1 MNSTLAPAHNES
13 TDLTPGVSLD
23 GKASRPV
30 RDDRMCR
37 LAERRDR
44 LGREGCR
51 SNFVDNPEFLVYHW
65 SGTGEG
71 FAPPTGEQAIS
82 GRINV
87 GDNNCRVFLGTPFP
101 DAARMPSRID
111 GVENDVMN
119 WARDYAFFL
128 DHNPCEIHPEEE
140 VVGEFHWQLDEARCF
155 RYPDEVHEAG
165 FEARRLG
172 AGGISY
178 AHTCPDLSIGLEL
191 GWGGLLNKI
200 RHWKARHQANRNEAA
215 AHYLSAQELVVE
227 SIQRWV
233 KRHAEKAATLAV
245 QSSGDL
251 ARHYEVVAETCEAIV
266 SEPPRTFLQAIQWMQ
281 FFQLA
286 ERIIAHGN
294 GYGRFDQLLI
304 GFYRRDLA
312 AGRMTSDQARGW
324 IAELFLKYGGNYFAV
339 GGRSREGKDATNE
352 LSRIILE
359 AYDLNGG
366 DNNLGVM
373 WHEEIDPA
381 FFNFACEV
389 LGRHGTGSPVLI
401 SYDVLRDSEL
411 RSGVSEEYAWD
422 VAYSGCQWYCV
433 VGREYNDQ
441 DLNSLV
447 LLQPMQRA
455 IHRAVAEGVAD
466 FEGLFQILSAE
477 TLATAKA
484 LRDFKNSTYMWQSR
498 VWPEMVTSLCMHN
511 TIERGRDCTDA
522 GAVDYNLTSVNTL
535 GVPNVSDSLYAIK
548 RLVFEEKRY
557 TLAEVELAVGTDWEG
572 KELMRREFLNVE
584 KFGNDLSGPDAMIV
598 RVAEMVRGHLESLRQ
613 NKGGHFRASLFQ
625 YMGHTY
631 AGPMLGATPD
641 GRHATEP
648 LAHGMNP
655 MHGRNT
661 RGLTATA
668 NSFCKVDFRKYQG
681 GSFQIELE
689 PSYFPEGIRRA
700 DMVEMFAR
708 TFFKLGGVQ
717 INLNIIA
724 MEKLKRAMEEPEK
737 PEYQA
742 IVVKV
747 TGYSSHFVIMDRK
760 FQEEFIQRVNY
771 PAL

>member
-1 MNSTLAPAHNES
+1 MIATAPRPHKDRA
-13 TDLTPGVSLD
+13 DF
-23 GKASRPV
+23 KPV
-30 RDDRMCR
+30 RDARMER

-44 LGREGCR
+44 LGREGRR

-65 SGTGEG
+65 SGVGEG
-71 FAPPTGEQAIS
+71 FAPPTGAQAVS
-82 GRINV
+82 QRINV
-87 GDNNCRVFLGTPFP
+87 GDNNCRVSLGIPFP
-101 DAARMPSRID
+101 DAAGMPSRMD
-111 GVENDVMN
+111 GLSCDVLN

-165 FEARRLG
+165 FAARKLG

-191 GWGGLLNKI
+191 GWGGLLKKV
-200 RHWKARHQANRNEAA
+200 RYWKARHEANGNEHSAR
-215 AHYLSAQELVVE
+215 YLAAQELVVE

-233 KRHAEKAATLAV
+233 NRHAEKAARLANDA
-245 QSSGDL
+245 GTDL
-251 ARHYEVVAETCEAIV
+251 ARHYQLVEETCRAIV
-266 SEPPRTFLQAIQWMQ
+266 SEPPHTFLQAVQWIQ
-281 FFQLA
+281 FFQLS

-294 GYGRFDQLLI
+294 GYGRLDQLLA
-304 GFYRRDLA
+304 GFYRRDLS
-312 AGRMTSDQARGW
+312 AGRLDADEARGW
-324 IAELFLKYGGNYFAV
+324 IAELFCKYGGNYFSV
-339 GGRSREGKDATNE
+339 GGRDQQGRDATNE

-373 WHEEIDPA
+373 WHAEIAPE
-381 FFNFACEV
+381 FFQYACDV
-389 LGRHGTGSPVLI
+389 LGRHGTGTPVLI
-401 SYDVLRDSEL
+401 NYDVLRDSEL
-411 RSGVSEEYAWD
+411 RSGVSEEHAWN

-447 LLQPMQRA
+447 LPQPLQRA
-455 IHRAVAEGVAD
+455 IRRAAEEGAED
-466 FEGLFQILSAE
+466 FEALFRLLSAE

-484 LRDFKNSTYMWQSR
+484 LRDFKNTTYLWQSR
-498 VWPEMVTSLCMHN
+498 VWPEMVTSLCMHHC
-511 TIERGRDCTDA
+511 IERGRDCTDA
-522 GAVDYNLTSVNTL
+522 GAVDYNLTSVNVL
-535 GVPNVSDSLYAIK
+535 GVPNVSDSLFAIK
-548 RLVFEEKRY
+548 RLVFDERRY
-557 TLAEVELAVGTDWEG
+557 SLAEVEEAVKSDWAGREP
-572 KELMRREFLNVE
+572 MRREFLNVE
-584 KFGNDLSGPDAMIV
+584 KFGNDLDDPDAMIV
-598 RVAEMVRGHLESLRQ
+598 RLSEMVREHLESLRQ

-631 AGPMLGATPD
+631 AGSLLGASAD
-641 GRHATEP
+641 GRHAAEP

-661 RGLTATA
+661 KGLTATA

-689 PSYFPEGIRRA
+689 PSYFPEGIRR
-700 DMVEMFAR
+700 DELVKTFAR
-708 TFFKLGGVQ
+708 TFFNLGGVQ
-717 INLNIIA
+717 INLNIISMAKLRQA
-724 MEKLKRAMEEPEK
+724 MEQPEL
-737 PEYQA
+737 PEHQA

-747 TGYSSHFVIMDRK
+747 TGYSSHFLIMDQA

>member
-1 MNSTLAPAHNES
+1 MPDPREK
-13 TDLTPGVSLD
+13 TPSFKQVG
-23 GKASRPV
+23 
-30 RDDRMCR
+30 DDRMKV

-44 LGREGCR
+44 LGREGRR

-65 SGTGEG
+65 SGVGEG
-71 FAPPTGEQAIS
+71 FAPPTGEQAIAQ
-82 GRINV
+82 RINI
-87 GDNNCRVFLGTPFP
+87 GDNNCRVALGIPFP
-101 DAARMPSRID
+101 DAATMPSRVD
-111 GVENDVMN
+111 GHVDDGLN

-140 VVGEFHWQLDEARCF
+140 VVGEFHWQLDEARRF
-155 RYPDEVHEAG
+155 RYPDEVRAAG
-165 FEARRLG
+165 FNARKLG

-178 AHTCPDLSIGLEL
+178 AHTCPDLAIGLEL
-191 GWGGLLNKI
+191 GWDGLLQKV
-200 RHWKARHQANRNEAA
+200 RHWKARHAANGNEPAA
-215 AHYLSAQELVVE
+215 RYLAAQELVVT

-233 KRHAEKAATLAV
+233 KRHAEKAAQLA
-245 QSSGDL
+245 DEAPPEL
-251 ARHYEVVAETCEAIV
+251 ARHYHVVANTCEAIV
-266 SEPPRTFLQAIQWMQ
+266 SEPPRTFLQAVQWIQ

-294 GYGRFDQLLI
+294 GYGRLDQLLAD
-304 GFYRRDLA
+304 FYRRDLA
-312 AGRMTSDQARGW
+312 AGRMTRDGARGW
-324 IAELFLKYGGNYFAV
+324 IAELFCKYGGNYFSV
-339 GGRSREGKDATNE
+339 GGRDRLGRDATNE
-352 LSRIILE
+352 LSRVILE

-373 WHEEIDPA
+373 WHADMDKS
-381 FFNFACEV
+381 FFNYACEV
-389 LGRHGTGSPVLI
+389 LGRHGTGTPVLI
-401 SYDVLRDSEL
+401 NYDVLRDSEL
-411 RSGVSEEYAWD
+411 RSGVSEEHAWN

-447 LLQPMQRA
+447 LLQPMWRA
-455 IHRAVAEGVAD
+455 IRRAVETEVKD
-466 FEGLFQILSAE
+466 FDELFRLLSEE

-484 LRDFKNSTYMWQSR
+484 LRDFKNATYMWQCR
-498 VWPEMVTSLCMHN
+498 VWPEMVTSLCMHHC
-511 TIERGRDCTDA
+511 IERGRDCTDA
-522 GAVDYNLTSVNTL
+522 GAVDYNLTSVNVL

-548 RLVFEEKRY
+548 RLVFDEHRY
-557 TLAEVELAVGTDWEG
+557 PLAGVEAAVKSDWAG
-572 KELMRREFLNVE
+572 KEAMRREFLNVE
-584 KFGNDLSGPDAMIV
+584 KFGNDLAGPDAMIV
-598 RVAEMVRGHLESLRQ
+598 RLSEMVREHLESLRQ

-641 GRHATEP
+641 GRHAAEP

-661 RGLTATA
+661 RGMTATA
-668 NSFCKVDFRKYQG
+668 NSFCRVNFRKFQG

-689 PSYFPEGIRRA
+689 PSYFPEGARRS
-700 DMVEMFAR
+700 DLIEVFAR

-724 MEKLKRAMEEPEK
+724 MEKLKQAMEHPER

-747 TGYSSHFVIMDRK
+747 TGYSSHFLIMDRK

>member
-1 MNSTLAPAHNES
+1 
-13 TDLTPGVSLD
+13 
-23 GKASRPV
+23 
-30 RDDRMCR
+30 
-37 LAERRDR
+37 
-44 LGREGCR
+44 
-51 SNFVDNPEFLVYHW
+51 
-65 SGTGEG
+65 
-71 FAPPTGEQAIS
+71 
-82 GRINV
+82 
-87 GDNNCRVFLGTPFP
+87 
-101 DAARMPSRID
+101 
-111 GVENDVMN
+111 
-119 WARDYAFFL
+119 
-128 DHNPCEIHPEEE
+128 
-140 VVGEFHWQLDEARCF
+140 
-155 RYPDEVHEAG
+155 
-165 FEARRLG
+165 
-172 AGGISY
+172 
-178 AHTCPDLSIGLEL
+178 
-191 GWGGLLNKI
+191 
-200 RHWKARHQANRNEAA
+200 
-215 AHYLSAQELVVE
+215 
-227 SIQRWV
+227 
-233 KRHAEKAATLAV
+233 
-245 QSSGDL
+245 
-251 ARHYEVVAETCEAIV
+251 VVAETCEAIV
-266 SEPPRTFLQAIQWMQ
+266 SEPPRTFLQAIQWIQ

-286 ERIIAHGN
+286 ERIVAHGN
-294 GYGRFDQLLI
+294 GYGRLDQLLI

-312 AGRMTSDQARGW
+312 AGRMTRDQARGW

-339 GGRSREGKDATNE
+339 GGRNREGKDATNE

-373 WHEEIDPA
+373 WHEDIDPA

-389 LGRHGTGSPVLI
+389 LGRHGTGTPVLI

-455 IHRAVAEGVAD
+455 IHRAIAEGAKD
-466 FEGLFQILSAE
+466 FEMLFGLFSAE

-484 LRDFKNSTYMWQSR
+484 LRDFKNATYMWQSR

-522 GAVDYNLTSVNTL
+522 GAVDYNLTSVNVL

-557 TLAEVELAVGTDWEG
+557 TLAEMELAVATDWAGREP
-572 KELMRREFLNVE
+572 MRREFLNVE
-584 KFGNDLSGPDAMIV
+584 KFGNDLAGPDAMIV
-598 RVAEMVRGHLESLRQ
+598 RVAEMIRGYLESLRQ

-641 GRHATEP
+641 GRHAAEP

-737 PEYQA
+737 PEHQA

>member
-1 MNSTLAPAHNES
+1 MNSTIPHFRKDAADSALTAPVGDHIS
-13 TDLTPGVSLD
+13 
-23 GKASRPV
+23 KPV
-30 RDDRMCR
+30 RDGRMQR
-37 LAERRDR
+37 LAGRRDR
-44 LGREGCR
+44 LGREGRR

-65 SGTGEG
+65 SGLGEG
-71 FAPPTGEQAIS
+71 FAPPTGEQAITE
-82 GRINV
+82 RINI
-87 GDNNCRVFLGTPFP
+87 GDNNCRVFLGIPFP
-101 DAARMPSRID
+101 HAAGMPSRLD
-111 GVENDVMN
+111 GLVNDVLN

-155 RYPDEVHEAG
+155 RYPDEVREAG
-165 FEARRLG
+165 FGARKLG

-178 AHTCPDLSIGLEL
+178 AHTCPDLSIGLKL
-191 GWGGLLNKI
+191 GWGGLLKKV
-200 RHWKARHQANRNEAA
+200 RHWKARHEANRNEPAVR
-215 AHYLSAQELVVE
+215 YLAAQELVVE

-233 KRHAEKAATLAV
+233 KRHAEKAAQLARE
-245 QSSGDL
+245 SSADL
-251 ARHYEVVAETCEAIV
+251 ARHYQVVAETCEAIV
-266 SEPPRTFLQAIQWMQ
+266 SEPPRTFLQAIQWIQ

-294 GYGRFDQLLI
+294 GYGRLDQLLAD
-304 GFYRRDLA
+304 FYRRDLA
-312 AGRMTSDQARGW
+312 AGRMTREEARGW
-324 IAELFLKYGGNYFAV
+324 IAELFCKYGGNYFSV
-339 GGRSREGKDATNE
+339 GGRDRQGRDATND
-352 LSRIILE
+352 LSRVILE

-373 WHEEIDPA
+373 WHEDIDKA
-381 FFNFACEV
+381 FFNYACAV
-389 LGRHGTGSPVLI
+389 LGRHGTGTPVLI
-401 SYDVLRDSEL
+401 NYDVLRDSEL
-411 RSGVSEEYAWD
+411 RSGVSEEHAWN

-447 LLQPMQRA
+447 LVQPMQRA
-455 IHRAVAEGVAD
+455 VRRAVEEGAGD
-466 FEGLFQILSAE
+466 FDALFNLFSAE

-484 LRDFKNSTYMWQSR
+484 LRDFKNTTYMWQCR

-511 TIERGRDCTDA
+511 CLERGRDCTDA
-522 GAVDYNLTSVNTL
+522 GAVDYNLTSVNVL
-535 GVPNVSDSLYAIK
+535 GVPNVADSLYAIK
-548 RLVFEEKRY
+548 RLVFEERRY
-557 TLAEVELAVGTDWEG
+557 TLAEVEQAVKSDWAG
-572 KELMRREFLNVE
+572 KEPMRREFLNVE
-584 KFGNDLSGPDAMIV
+584 KFGNDLAGPDAMIV
-598 RVAEMVRGHLESLRQ
+598 RLAEMVRKHLESLRQ

-641 GRHATEP
+641 GRKAAEP

-655 MHGRNT
+655 MHGRNSK
-661 RGLTATA
+661 GLTATA
-668 NSFCKVDFRKYQG
+668 NSFCKVDFRKFQG

-689 PSYFPEGIRRA
+689 PSYFPEGVRR
-700 DMVEMFAR
+700 DVLVETFAR

-724 MEKLKRAMEEPEK
+724 MEKLKRAMEQPEL
-737 PEYQA
+737 PEHQA

-747 TGYSSHFVIMDRK
+747 TGYSSHFLIMDRK

-771 PAL
+771 PTL

>member
-1 MNSTLAPAHNES
+1 MTTPLLRKGRPHFQPA
-13 TDLTPGVSLD
+13 
-23 GKASRPV
+23 
-30 RDDRMCR
+30 RDARMQR
-37 LAERRDR
+37 LADRRDR
-44 LGREGCR
+44 LGREGRR

-65 SGTGEG
+65 SGVGEG
-71 FAPPTGEQAIS
+71 FAPPTGDQALS
-82 GRINV
+82 QRINV
-87 GDNNCRVFLGTPFP
+87 GDNNCRVSLGIPFP
-101 DAARMPSRID
+101 DAAEMPSRGD
-111 GVENDVMN
+111 GLALDVLN

-165 FEARRLG
+165 FAARERG

-191 GWGGLLNKI
+191 GWGGLLKKV
-200 RHWKARHQANRNEAA
+200 RHWKARHEANGSVQSAR
-215 AHYLSAQELVVE
+215 YLAAQELVVE
-227 SIQRWV
+227 SIQRWIR
-233 KRHAEKAATLAV
+233 RHAEKAASLAADV
-245 QSSGDL
+245 GPDL
-251 ARHYEVVAETCEAIV
+251 ARHYQLVEETCEAIV
-266 SEPPRTFLQAIQWMQ
+266 SEPPRTFLQAIQWIQ
-281 FFQLA
+281 FFQLS

-294 GYGRFDQLLI
+294 GYGRLDQLLA

-312 AGRMTSDQARGW
+312 AGRLTADEARGW
-324 IAELFLKYGGNYFAV
+324 IAELFCKYGGNYFSI
-339 GGRSREGKDATNE
+339 GGRDQQERDATNE

-373 WHEEIDPA
+373 WHEEIDKD
-381 FFNFACEV
+381 FFQYACDV
-389 LGRHGTGSPVLI
+389 LGRHGTGTPVLI
-401 SYDVLRDSEL
+401 NYDVLRDSEL
-411 RSGVSEEYAWD
+411 RSGVSEEHAWN

-447 LLQPMQRA
+447 LPQPLQRA
-455 IHRAVAEGVAD
+455 IRRAVELGTED
-466 FEGLFQILSAE
+466 FESLFQLLSTE

-484 LRDFKNSTYMWQSR
+484 LRDFKNATYLWQSR
-498 VWPEMVTSLCMHN
+498 VWPEMVTSLCMHRC
-511 TIERGRDCTDA
+511 IERGRDCTDA
-522 GAVDYNLTSVNTL
+522 GAVDYNLTSVNVL

-548 RLVFEEKRY
+548 RLVFDERRY
-557 TLAEVELAVGTDWEG
+557 TLAEVEEAVKSDWSGREP
-572 KELMRREFLNVE
+572 MRREFLNVE
-584 KFGNDLSGPDAMIV
+584 KFGNDLDDPDAMIV
-598 RVAEMVRGHLESLRQ
+598 RLSEMVREHLESLRQ

-631 AGPMLGATPD
+631 AGSLLGASAD
-641 GRHATEP
+641 GRHAAEP

-661 RGLTATA
+661 KGLTATA

-681 GSFQIELE
+681 GSFQIELD
-689 PSYFPEGIRRA
+689 PSYFPEGIRR
-700 DMVEMFAR
+700 DELVQTFAR

-724 MEKLKRAMEEPEK
+724 MEKLRQAMAQPEL
-737 PEYQA
+737 PEHQA

-747 TGYSSHFVIMDRK
+747 TGYSSHFLIMDQA